1 LFGLIEIWKSVKDFT
16 GLGLT
21 FSDACSCFNP
31 HGCRIY
37 LYFYTKKGRFINKKA
52 KNHLNFP
59 TPSYSVLCFQL
70 FLFSTVFVFNF
81 SWAHTRSFW
90 SPTFW
95 STLFRFRQG
104 FFLKKSGPS
113 AGQKGWQFWART
125 TIFFF
130 YFV

>member
-1 LFGLIEIWKSVKDFT
+1 VKDFT

-70 FLFSTVFVFNF
+70 FLFST
-81 SWAHTRSFW
+81 SAGHTPAVSGHR
-90 SPTFW
+90 
-95 STLFRFRQG
+95 R
-104 FFLKKSGPS
+104 SGPLFS
-113 AGQKGWQFWART
+113 GSGKASS
-125 TIFFF
+125 
-130 YFV
+130 